1 MELKIEY
8 IDIDKIK
15 PYEKNPRHNE
25 EAIPYVMNSIKE
37 FGFKNPII
45 IDKNNVI
52 IAGHT
57 RLESAKRLG
66 MKEVPCLYANDL
78 TEEQVKAFRLVDNK
92 VSEKA
97 EWDFNMLDAELADL
111 DIDMTDFGFDK
122 LDINVDD
129 YGTDFNLP
137 DGEKNEMET
146 MSFCLHKNQKLLIEE
161 ALELVKDEIHETF
174 GNENKNGNAIYEVVR
189 QWVEQ
194 KK

>member
-8 IDIDKIK
+8 VDIDSIK
-15 PYEKNPRHNE
+15 PYENNPRHNE

-66 MKEVPCLYANDL
+66 MKEVPIIYADDL
-78 TEEQVKAFRLVDNK
+78 TEEQVKAFRLADNK

-137 DGEKNEMET
+137 DGDKGNIEQMTFTLSTEQAT
-146 MSFCLHKNQKLLIEE
+146 LIRS
-161 ALELVKDEIHETF
+161 AIDLVIDEIKETF